1 MAWIFSLSAEC
12 GSDESNAHKFA
23 QHFEGMSW
31 LLSNG
36 HQCQCRVAIFQD
48 MEENWWCRVS
58 PNNLSELGID
68 SPQSAY
74 LMIEL
79 RSLLY
84 QSLRSTS
91 TFRYA
96 LVGVEVDEFR
106 TYNELIEEASNLSSV
121 SPIVS
126 TRLNEKNRLTKPNS
140 DNLSIPGLVLAT
152 TLARQ
157 LRILPV
163 FRYFSSGYVWQPYPG
178 FKGFSKN
185 TRTGAKNIVNISP
198 F

>member
-1 MAWIFSLSAEC
+1 MKMAWIFSLSAEC

-31 LLSNG
+31 LLSND
-36 HQCQCRVAIFQD
+36 HQCQCRAAIFQD

-68 SPQSAY
+68 SPKSAY

-91 TFRYA
+91 NFRYA

-106 TYNELIEEASNLSSV
+106 TYNELIEEASNLS
-121 SPIVS
+121 
-126 TRLNEKNRLTKPNS
+126 
-140 DNLSIPGLVLAT
+140 IPGLVLAT

-163 FRYFSSGYVWQPYPG
+163 FSYFSSGYVWQPYPG

-185 TRTGAKNIVNISP
+185 TRTGAKNIVNISL

>member
-48 MEENWWCRVS
+48 MEEHWWCRVS
-58 PNNLSELGID
+58 PNILSELGID
-68 SPQSAY
+68 SPKSAY

-84 QSLRSTS
+84 QSLRSAS

-106 TYNELIEEASNLSSV
+106 TYSELIEEASKVL
-121 SPIVS
+121 PTVS
-126 TRLNEKNRLTKPNS
+126 TRLNTKNRFTKPNS
-140 DNLSIPGLVLAT
+140 GNLFIPGLVLAKS
-152 TLARQ
+152 LAQ
-157 LRILPV
+157 GLKILSI
-163 FRYFSSGYVWQPYPG
+163 FRSFSSGYVWQPYPG
-178 FKGFSKN
+178 FKGFSKI
-185 TRTGAKNIVNISP
+185 TRTGAKNIVNISL